1 MRRETAAL
9 GKAAAKPRP
18 GDLCQRCSFT
28 PLASVPLP
36 NEDGGESSSAA
47 EPPQTLRVVR
57 VDGQELSL
65 GQARLLSGKRGTFA
79 EVVSMLLR
87 NPNFPLY
94 FQPELLGTSSS
105 ALELPPGV
113 EGVSHA
119 VRCIAYSTMAATRAA
134 SEGAAGGRNVCAA
147 FLCGRRG
154 PRATGEEGETSCY
167 AVALVLAQLGVRDRL
182 FVKLLGTH
190 LHEAG
195 PCCVHAAADCE
206 ACVQAGL
213 FPRPTP
219 SGLSRAARERLARSS
234 AAQLF
239 EAKLLLS
246 GAGAPRG

>member
-1 MRRETAAL
+1 
-9 GKAAAKPRP
+9 
-18 GDLCQRCSFT
+18 
-28 PLASVPLP
+28 
-36 NEDGGESSSAA
+36 
-47 EPPQTLRVVR
+47 VR

-167 AVALVLAQLGVRDRL
+167 ALVLAQLGVRDRL

-219 SGLSRAARERLARSS
+219 SA
-234 AAQLF
+234 
-239 EAKLLLS
+239 
-246 GAGAPRG
+246 

>member
-1 MRRETAAL
+1 M
-9 GKAAAKPRP
+9 
-18 GDLCQRCSFT
+18 
-28 PLASVPLP
+28 
-36 NEDGGESSSAA
+36 
-47 EPPQTLRVVR
+47 R

-134 SEGAAGGRNVCAA
+134 SEGAAEGRNVCAA

-167 AVALVLAQLGVRDRL
+167 ALVLAQLGVRDRL

-219 SGLSRAARERLARSS
+219 SAGLHATWERLARSS

>member
-1 MRRETAAL
+1 MSFCCPSATACLWAGATSCASPLHRLALPPHAPLRRETAAL

-47 EPPQTLRVVR
+47 EPPQTLRVVQ

-94 FQPELLGTSSS
+94 LQPELLGTSSS

-119 VRCIAYSTMAATRAA
+119 VRCIAYSTMAATMAD
-134 SEGAAGGRNVCAA
+134 SEGAAGGRNVWRRLPVRAPRPACH
-147 FLCGRRG
+147 RRG
-154 PRATGEEGETSCY
+154 GQDELLRRRPRARPAGGP
-167 AVALVLAQLGVRDRL
+167 RRL
-182 FVKLLGTH
+182 NRQA
-190 LHEAG
+190 AG
-195 PCCVHAAADCE
+195 HA
-206 ACVQAGL
+206 
-213 FPRPTP
+213 
-219 SGLSRAARERLARSS
+219 SARSRPV
-234 AAQLF
+234 LRV
-239 EAKLLLS
+239 
-246 GAGAPRG
+246 RGS